1 MIAAEDLP
9 RTAVATTPL
18 IGRSTASQLSFDA
31 HVREHGPLPMLAGRD
46 LVQMVKRAGLTGHG
60 GAAFPLWR
68 KLEALTQSR
77 GRAVAVGN
85 GAEGE
90 PASGKDQWLLTHRP
104 HLVLD
109 GLQLAAQAV
118 GASDV
123 FLYANELIPL
133 RQLGRVIAE
142 RDRARVDPRSVDIVA
157 APDAFI
163 SGEESA
169 VVSYLSGDVALP
181 RFKRPPVFERGVRGR
196 PTLVSNVETLAHLA
210 LIARHG
216 PEWFRRVGT
225 SEQPGTMLFTVS
237 GAVASPGVV
246 EAPHG
251 TRLADVID
259 LAGGATSPLQAVLVG
274 GYHGAWLAPDVAA
287 RVRMSRADLAPV
299 EASPGAG
306 VVVAL
311 GDSSCGLMESSRV
324 LGYLARESAGQ
335 CGPCLNGLPRI
346 AELSRSLVTRNANP
360 AAVTELHRI
369 AGLLE
374 HRGACHH
381 PDGSVRFLRSALRV
395 FSAELELH
403 HRGRCSRTSDEAV
416 LPTPRRSAHDLQRTG
431 S

>member
-1 MIAAEDLP
+1 MIAVERRFA
-9 RTAVATTPL
+9 TAVAATPL
-18 IGRSTASQLSFDA
+18 IGGSTAAQLSLEA
-31 HVREHGPLPMLAGRD
+31 HLGEHGPLPTLSASDVVQLA
-46 LVQMVKRAGLTGHG
+46 KRAGLTGHG
-60 GAAFPLWR
+60 GAGFPLWR
-68 KLEALTQSR
+68 KFEAVARSR
-77 GRAVAVGN
+77 GRAVVVGN

-118 GASDV
+118 GGSDI
-123 FLYANELIPL
+123 FLYANELLPL
-133 RQLGRVIAE
+133 RQLGRVLAE
-142 RDRARVDPRSVDIVA
+142 RDRARIDPRSVDVVA

-163 SGEESA
+163 SGEESS
-169 VVSYLSGDVALP
+169 VVSYLSGGVALP
-181 RFKRPPVFERGVRGR
+181 RFKQPPVFERGVRGR

-216 PEWFRRVGT
+216 PDWFRRLGT

-237 GAVASPGVV
+237 GAVANPGVV

-251 TRLADVID
+251 ARLADLID
-259 LAGGATSPLQAVLVG
+259 LAGGATSRLQAVLVG

-287 RVRMSRADLAPV
+287 RVRMSRAELAPF
-299 EASPGAG
+299 EGSPGAG

-311 GDSSCGLMESSRV
+311 DEYSCGLMESSRV

-346 AELSRSLVTRNANP
+346 AELCHSLVTRGANP
-360 AAVTELHRI
+360 ATVTELRRI

-374 HRGACHH
+374 GRGACHH

-403 HRGRCSRTSDEAV
+403 HRGRCSRTTDDAA
-416 LPTPRRSAHDLQRTG
+416 LPTPRRSAGDLPRTG